1 MSAYEPGPNAPG
13 TPLPAPSEDEPLF
26 LVFVDSEVAGI
37 ADESVRKGAA
47 IAAGTAGGFVIA
59 SANRTEI
66 TDRSKRVTIFER
78 F

>member
-1 MSAYEPGPNAPG
+1 MEWHGPKPPG
-13 TPLPAPSEDEPLF
+13 TPLPAPPEDEPLF
-26 LVFVDSEVAGI
+26 LVFIGPEVEGI
-37 ADESVRKGAA
+37 ATESVRKGAA

-66 TDRSKRVTIFER
+66 TDRSNRVTIFER